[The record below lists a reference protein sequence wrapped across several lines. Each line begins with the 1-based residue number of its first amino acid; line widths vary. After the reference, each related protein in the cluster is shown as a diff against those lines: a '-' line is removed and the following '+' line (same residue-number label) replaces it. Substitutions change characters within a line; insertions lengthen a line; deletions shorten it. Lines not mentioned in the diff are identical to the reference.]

1 MKRPWMTAIPP
12 LLTIA
17 ALVSGCRSDSEK
29 SESAA
34 KSPTSAAGAAAE
46 TSAAKSTASVA
57 AETTPARS
65 TAKSEPAPPAA
76 SAPAAMAGGAKAALG
91 EVAPDFVLKD
101 LDGKEHKLSS
111 HRGKIVVL
119 EWFSPGCPYCQYG
132 YGDGPLKD
140 MPENYMS
147 KGMVW
152 LTINSSAP
160 NRGDASPG
168 ENRDFVE
175 KHKMKAPLL
184 FDPTG
189 AVGRSFGAK
198 STPHIFVIDEKGV
211 LVYKGALDNAP
222 AGKVD
227 GGGTM
232 VNYVDAAIADMKS
245 GKPIQKAETKS
256 YG

>member
-12 LLTIA
+12 VLAIA
-17 ALVSGCRSDSEK
+17 VLVSGCRSGSEP

-34 KSPTSAAGAAAE
+34 SAPAA
-46 TSAAKSTASVA
+46 TSAAKSTASA
-57 AETTPARS
+57 PAETSATKAA
-65 TAKSEPAPPAA
+65 AKSEPAPPAV
-76 SAPAAMAGGAKAALG
+76 SAPVAMPSGAKAALG

-111 HRGKIVVL
+111 YRGKIVVL

-152 LTINSSAP
+152 LSVNSSAP
-160 NRGDASPG
+160 NRSDASPA
-168 ENRDFVE
+168 ENRDFVD

-198 STPHIFVIDEKGV
+198 STPHIFVLDEKGV